1 MLRGIQVLDLSRVLA
16 GPWATQMLADLGASV
31 MKVERAGS
39 GDDTRQWGPPY
50 TAQGLASYFTCANR
64 GKESVSVD
72 FKNQEQLKAVQKL
85 ALQAD
90 VIVENFK
97 VGQLKAFGLDAATLR
112 SKKPELIYCSI
123 TGYGQNG
130 PRAKEAGYDFA
141 LQGLT
146 GLMSITGPTDGPPFK
161 VGVAVI
167 DIVTG
172 IYACNAITACL
183 FQRTQ
188 TGEGATIDC
197 ALFDTGIALLA
208 NQGAAHLV
216 AGAEP
221 KAMGNAHPS
230 IVPYQAYHAKDGYL
244 VLAVGNDRQFAS
256 LAKALDQDSWAV
268 DTRFAT
274 NPQRVANRELLNSLL
289 EPLLMKASRSHW
301 LERFEA
307 VGVPCTPVQ
316 SVSEVFTE
324 PQLHER
330 QLLVSHAEYSLNL
343 DGDARPKD
351 AASPLQTV
359 GQPMVING
367 LRPSHPLPPP
377 ALGPTITSSE
387 P

>member
-1 MLRGIQVLDLSRVLA
+1 
-16 GPWATQMLADLGASV
+16 
-31 MKVERAGS
+31 
-39 GDDTRQWGPPY
+39 
-50 TAQGLASYFTCANR
+50 
-64 GKESVSVD
+64 
-72 FKNQEQLKAVQKL
+72 
-85 ALQAD
+85 
-90 VIVENFK
+90 
-97 VGQLKAFGLDAATLR
+97 
-112 SKKPELIYCSI
+112 
-123 TGYGQNG
+123 
-130 PRAKEAGYDFA
+130 
-141 LQGLT
+141 
-146 GLMSITGPTDGPPFK
+146 MSITGPAEGPPFK

-183 FQRTQ
+183 FHKAQ

-256 LAKALDQDSWAV
+256 LAKALDHHNWAA
-268 DTRFAT
+268 DPRFAT
-274 NPQRVANRELLNSLL
+274 NPQRVENRELLNGLL
-289 EPLLMKASRSHW
+289 EPLLMKANRSHW

-330 QLLVSHAEYSLNL
+330 QLLVTHAENPLKPEKNLRPRDSTSL
-343 DGDARPKD
+343 
-351 AASPLQTV
+351 LQTV

-377 ALGPTITSSE
+377 ELGPTITRLK